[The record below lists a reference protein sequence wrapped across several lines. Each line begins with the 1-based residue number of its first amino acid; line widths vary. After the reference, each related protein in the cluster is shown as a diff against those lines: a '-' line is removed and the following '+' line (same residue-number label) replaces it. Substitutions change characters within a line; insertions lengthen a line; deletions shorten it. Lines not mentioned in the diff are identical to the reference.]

1 MHVELKRSSKSNKK
15 AARIFTAHVASQE
28 TQTYTT
34 YKIASQETQTY
45 TTYKIKTIF
54 IYYINKSQE
63 TQTYHVR
70 DQNCLYLLY
79 KYTQAD
85 HTR

>member
-34 YKIASQETQTY
+34 YKI
-45 TTYKIKTIF
+45 KTIL